1 MTPRSAESA
10 GCHSGVLHEPRFLQE
25 LPNGPVLL
33 EDAM

>member
-1 MTPRSAESA
+1 MTLEVLA

>member
-1 MTPRSAESA
+1 MTLEVLEST

-33 EDAM
+33 KDAM